1 LLSALVPLSNCLSF
15 FKCRFLLAALLIITF
30 SNAFS
35 SPSEFL
41 PDSAKGKSP
50 AGTPSDTCLQASA
63 GNLSVLQDSGKAGI
77 SKPSGM
83 DTTHFSMGEKE
94 SGLSWI
100 WMISAVLIV
109 LSMLVLFLHLLRKF
123 VFRPFSGQV
132 SGGGFQ
138 LLQQF
143 HLGPKKSIAVVK
155 IYGRILVLGVT
166 ETTITSLCEI
176 SDPEKLAE
184 IESQLSATGRLPNTA
199 FRDIYRKFLSR
210 DKS

>member
-1 LLSALVPLSNCLSF
+1 LSSALVPLSNCLSL
-15 FKCRFLLAALLIITF
+15 FKCRLWLVVLLITF
-30 SNAFS
+30 SSAFS

-50 AGTPSDTCLQASA
+50 AGPPADTSLQASA
-63 GNLSVLQDSGKAGI
+63 GNLSVLQDSGKAAVSRSRGI
-77 SKPSGM
+77 
-83 DTTHFSMGEKE
+83 DTLDHSWGEKE
-94 SGLSWI
+94 SILSWI
-100 WMISAVLIV
+100 WKISAILIV
-109 LSMLVLFLHLLRKF
+109 FSVLVLFLHLLRKF
-123 VFRPFSGQV
+123 VNRPFRDQV

-155 IYGRILVLGVT
+155 IYGRIIILGVT
-166 ETTITSLCEI
+166 ETTITSLGEI